1 VPPRHEAD
9 VPLKE
14 AHMWTNL
21 LPNPLHAAIVH
32 LPMAL
37 AVLLPLAAVLA
48 LVAIK
53 RGAAPRPTW
62 GVMVLMVAL
71 LIGSGLVAKET
82 GEDGEDRVEQLVPDT
97 ALEAHEDAADRFL
110 VVGAVVLVL
119 SLIGLRRDRLG
130 GGARIAAT
138 LGTVAVLAA
147 GWSVGH
153 AGGEL
158 TYRYGGAAAYAA
170 PAGGQGAV
178 EREED

>member
-1 VPPRHEAD
+1 MPCWQEAE

-14 AHMWTNL
+14 AQMWTNL
-21 LPNPLHAAIVH
+21 LPDPLHAAVVH

-37 AVLLPLAAVLA
+37 AVLLPLAALVA

-82 GEDGEDRVEQLVPDT
+82 GEDGEDRVEQLVPET
-97 ALEAHEDAADRFL
+97 ALEAHEEAADRFL

-119 SLIGLRRDRLG
+119 SLVGLRRDRLG

-138 LGTVAVLAA
+138 LGTIAVLAA

-158 TYRYGGAAAYAA
+158 TYRYGGAAAYAG
-170 PAGGQGAV
+170 PAGAQGTAD
-178 EREED
+178 RDDD

>member
-1 VPPRHEAD
+1 MPGWQEAD

-14 AHMWTNL
+14 AQMWTNL
-21 LPNPLHAAIVH
+21 LPDPLHAAVVH

-62 GVMVLMVAL
+62 GVMVLMVTL

-82 GEDGEDRVEQLVPDT
+82 GEDGEERVEQLVPES
-97 ALEAHEDAADRFL
+97 ALEAHEEAADRFL
-110 VVGAVVLVL
+110 VVGGVVLAL
-119 SLIGLRRDRLG
+119 SLFGLRRDRLG

-158 TYRYGGAAAYAA
+158 VYRHGGAAAYAG
-170 PAGGQGAV
+170 PAAGQGAAL
-178 EREED
+178 REED